1 VKAHVKEDQTGSRPT
16 YVETDRVK
24 RNKEEGIVGW
34 PDKKRERYSGKN
46 KGGRG
51 K

>member
-16 YVETDRVK
+16 YVEKDRVK
-24 RNKEEGIVGW
+24 RNKEEGIVGG
-34 PDKKRERYSGKN
+34 PGKRLERDSGKK